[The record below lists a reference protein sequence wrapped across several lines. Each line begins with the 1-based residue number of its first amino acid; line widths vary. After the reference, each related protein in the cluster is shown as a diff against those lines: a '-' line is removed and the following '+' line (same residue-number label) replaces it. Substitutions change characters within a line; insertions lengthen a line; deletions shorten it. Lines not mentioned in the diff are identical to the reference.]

1 MIIIDADSEQWVTE
15 NRFDI
20 AVPVHVEQNGEE
32 TKIFAYPSVSELCET
47 YAHRFSDALFS
58 DAAVDFLSAGC
69 AEFCTRYGYAPDKHS
84 KKRGYNFIGENIA
97 DFGFPCERIRRAGR
111 YHNRTTYNLEACLAY
126 GQVVFGVVCDG
137 EIAAVAVTASP
148 PDRDTPLIEI
158 GVETAPEYRGKG
170 YASAA
175 ARTLSA
181 WLCTEG
187 FHVLYKCDEHNLASA
202 AVARNAGFVQSGRF
216 FYYVL
221 RKKR

>member
-1 MIIIDADSEQWVTE
+1 MIIIDADGEQWVTE

-69 AEFCTRYGYAPDKHS
+69 TEFCTRYGYAPDKHS

-148 PDRDTPLIEI
+148 PDRDAPLIEI

-175 ARTLSA
+175 ARALSA
-181 WLCTEG
+181 WLCTAG
-187 FHVLYKCDEHNLASA
+187 FRVLYKCDAHNLASA